1 MNEGTDQ
8 HDADPAPR
16 RHLSERLRV
25 ARLDRGLSQ
34 AQAAR
39 ELHVARTAYRLWEMD
54 SALPE
59 PKRWQPVATWLGVP
73 VMTLLL
79 AEGLV
84 SDDEAP
90 LRSPVI
96 SA

>member
-1 MNEGTDQ
+1 MSEATDH
-8 HDADPAPR
+8 HDADPAPQP
-16 RHLSERLRV
+16 HLSERLRA

-39 ELHVARTAYRLWEMD
+39 ELDVARTAYRLWEMD

-59 PKRWQPVATWLGVP
+59 PKRWQPVATWLGVT

-84 SDDEAP
+84 SDDGAP
-90 LRSPVI
+90 LRS
-96 SA
+96 SAGSA